1 MQLIASCLD
10 EKPPFFQSMRLT
22 ATLLII
28 AALVPTSIQQ
38 APSAYPA
45 ANDTTGVVRRYYVAA
60 EEVEWDYAPSGYDL
74 FRNVSLAD
82 LETATW
88 TVKSESSCLVFGLR
102 VLGAKG
108 GVTRPSLIAVSP
120 PLPPSLYSL
129 YPADHTI
136 GTKYLKALYREYTDA
151 TFNTLAERPAWSGYL
166 GPILRAEVGDKIEVN
181 FWNRARYNF
190 SMHPHGVLYTLDN
203 EGALYEGSQTG
214 SVVPPN
220 GRYKYTWSV
229 PERSGPGPADV
240 DSIVWGYHSHVT
252 DHKDLYAGL
261 TGAIII
267 YKKGLLDTAQNKHK
281 NFEEEFVLSFLVVD
295 ENESQYMSLNLERAG
310 LPAEPSD
317 RAAFEESNQKH
328 AINGLLFANLRGLD
342 TLAGDR
348 VRFYLL
354 GWGTEVDLHTAV
366 FHGNTL
372 LYDQHRVDA
381 VGRTS
386 PCQLPHR
393 RHGSRQRR
401 PLVDPLWRRESRRG
415 RYECLLYRRWGG
427 TNPGASEEDAESS
440 RDREEGVMW
449 G

>member
-1 MQLIASCLD
+1 
-10 EKPPFFQSMRLT
+10 MRLT

-88 TVKSESSCLVFGLR
+88 TVKS
-102 VLGAKG
+102 
-108 GVTRPSLIAVSP
+108 
-120 PLPPSLYSL
+120 
-129 YPADHTI
+129 
-136 GTKYLKALYREYTDA
+136 TKYLKALYREYTDA

-190 SMHPHGVLYTLDN
+190 SMHPHVSADLSLKGVLYTLDN

-342 TLAGDR
+342 TRAGDR

-381 VGRTS
+381 VGWVRFAVNERLGHSSRILEPSSLTTIPSPSPGRTS

-440 RDREEGVMW
+440 RDKEEGVMW